1 MTLPLRARLGASYV
15 ALLALLLAILAV
27 ASYSVLARQLDRDAT
42 ARLAELTDGLHG
54 YLRLTADVPKIVF
67 DASDADQAAFIH
79 EATRYY
85 QIYDAE
91 SGRLVVQS
99 PGFEPLGVHFTPAE
113 IWQLRQQPHRFDIS
127 TEYGRFRISNSLL
140 SRADG
145 HAQLLQVGL
154 SLAGMDGALARYRDL
169 LEWGLPIAIGVA
181 AIAAYWLAGIA
192 LSPLSR
198 LAAAASAIDVNSLRQ
213 RLPSRGIGDELDEV
227 ARAFNGTLQRL
238 ERTVTEMRQFS
249 AALAHELKTP
259 LAGLRGEIEL
269 SLRRLA
275 PGDRQVRT
283 LGSQLEEIDK
293 LTRLI
298 DQILTMA
305 RAESGQIPL
314 LFELVDLPTLGAE
327 VVSDLEPLA
336 EARGIALVSEVPAS
350 FTIAGDAGW
359 LQRLML
365 NLVDNALKFT
375 RDGGRVTLRVACDGE
390 AARVD
395 VDDTGIGMPA
405 DVVARLFEPFFR
417 ADPARPSTVEG
428 AGLGLSLVKW
438 IVDAHGGRISVASSP
453 GFGSSFTVWLP
464 ISHGDLRERLRSWSS
479 ARDISVN

>member
-1 MTLPLRARLGASYV
+1 
-15 ALLALLLAILAV
+15 
-27 ASYSVLARQLDRDAT
+27 
-42 ARLAELTDGLHG
+42 
-54 YLRLTADVPKIVF
+54 
-67 DASDADQAAFIH
+67 
-79 EATRYY
+79 
-85 QIYDAE
+85 
-91 SGRLVVQS
+91 
-99 PGFEPLGVHFTPAE
+99 
-113 IWQLRQQPHRFDIS
+113 
-127 TEYGRFRISNSLL
+127 
-140 SRADG
+140 
-145 HAQLLQVGL
+145 VGL

-169 LEWGLPIAIGVA
+169 LEWGLPIAVGVA

-213 RLPSRGIGDELDEV
+213 RLPSRSIGDELDEV

-238 ERTVTEMRQFS
+238 ERAVTEMRQFS

-275 PGDRQVRT
+275 PGDLRGRT
-283 LGSQLEEIDK
+283 FGSQLEEIDK

-314 LFELVDLPTLGAE
+314 QFESVDLPTLGAE

-375 RDGGRVTLRVACDGE
+375 RDGGRVTLSVACDGE

-464 ISHGDLRERLRSWSS
+464 ISHGDLRERVRSWSS